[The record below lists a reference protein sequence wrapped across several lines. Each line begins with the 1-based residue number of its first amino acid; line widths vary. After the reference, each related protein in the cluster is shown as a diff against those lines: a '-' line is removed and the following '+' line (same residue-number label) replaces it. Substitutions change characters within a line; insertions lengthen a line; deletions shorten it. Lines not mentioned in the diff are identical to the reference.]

1 MTGRELNLTSSR
13 ADQAQMTTAPSVPD
27 ATPAPTL
34 PSRRLG
40 IIGSIVGLVALI
52 AAVLPHWVLPALYP
66 PPPADQVIV
75 DTGHR
80 LKERLIA
87 RAKGIEYQAPKQ
99 EKSTGSRL
107 NGDFS
112 TAAISLGLLAIVM
125 AVLALIFR
133 EEKPLAGVSATLGAT
148 AIAIE
153 ISFFVLGV
161 LFVIAI
167 IYAVT
172 QIIDLF

>member
-1 MTGRELNLTSSR
+1 MTS
-13 ADQAQMTTAPSVPD
+13 A
-27 ATPAPTL
+27 TL

-40 IIGSIVGLVALI
+40 IIGSLVGLLALI

-87 RAKGIEYQAPKQ
+87 RAKGVEYQAPKR
-99 EKSTGSRL
+99 ETSTRDRL
-107 NGDFS
+107 GGEFS
-112 TAAISLGLLAIVM
+112 TAAISLGLLAVAM
-125 AVLALIFR
+125 AVLALVFR
-133 EEKPLAGVSATLGAT
+133 EERLLAGVSATLGLT

>member
-1 MTGRELNLTSSR
+1 MTSS
-13 ADQAQMTTAPSVPD
+13 A
-27 ATPAPTL
+27 L

-40 IIGSIVGLVALI
+40 IIGSLVGLSALI
-52 AAVLPHWVLPALYP
+52 AAVLPHWVLPAMYP

-87 RAKGIEYQAPKQ
+87 RAKGVEYQAPKQ
-99 EKSTGSRL
+99 ETSTGGRL
-107 NGDFS
+107 SGEFS
-112 TAAISLGLLAIVM
+112 TAAISLGLLAVVM
-125 AVLALIFR
+125 AVLALVFR
-133 EEKPLAGVSATLGAT
+133 EEKLLAGVSATLGMT

>member
-1 MTGRELNLTSSR
+1 MTS
-13 ADQAQMTTAPSVPD
+13 A
-27 ATPAPTL
+27 TL

-40 IIGSIVGLVALI
+40 IIGSLVGLLALI
-52 AAVLPHWVLPALYP
+52 AVVLPHWVLPALYP

-87 RAKGIEYQAPKQ
+87 RAKGVEYQAPKR
-99 EKSTGSRL
+99 EISTGDRL
-107 NGDFS
+107 GGEFS
-112 TAAISLGLLAIVM
+112 TAAISLGLLAVAM
-125 AVLALIFR
+125 AVLALVFR
-133 EEKPLAGVSATLGAT
+133 EERLLAGVSATLGLT

-153 ISFFVLGV
+153 VSFFVLGV

-167 IYAVT
+167 IYSVT

>member
-1 MTGRELNLTSSR
+1 MTSS
-13 ADQAQMTTAPSVPD
+13 
-27 ATPAPTL
+27 TL

-40 IIGSIVGLVALI
+40 IIGSIVGLLALI
-52 AAVLPHWVLPALYP
+52 AAVLPHWVLPAMYP

-87 RAKGIEYQAPKQ
+87 RAKGVEYQAPKQ
-99 EKSTGSRL
+99 ETSTGGRL
-107 NGDFS
+107 SGEFS
-112 TAAISLGLLAIVM
+112 TAAISLGLFAVVM
-125 AVLALIFR
+125 AVLALVFR
-133 EEKPLAGVSATLGAT
+133 EEKLLAGVSATLGMT

>member
-1 MTGRELNLTSSR
+1 MTSS
-13 ADQAQMTTAPSVPD
+13 
-27 ATPAPTL
+27 TL

-40 IIGSIVGLVALI
+40 IIGSLVGLLALI
-52 AAVLPHWVLPALYP
+52 AAVLPHWVLPAMYP

-87 RAKGIEYQAPKQ
+87 RAKGVEYQAPKQ
-99 EKSTGSRL
+99 QKSTGAPLS
-107 NGDFS
+107 GEFS

-125 AVLALIFR
+125 AVLALVFR
-133 EEKPLAGVSATLGAT
+133 EERLLAGVSATLGIT

-161 LFVIAI
+161 LFIIAI

>member
-1 MTGRELNLTSSR
+1 MTSS
-13 ADQAQMTTAPSVPD
+13 
-27 ATPAPTL
+27 TL

-40 IIGSIVGLVALI
+40 IIGSLVGLLALI
-52 AAVLPHWVLPALYP
+52 AAVLPHWVLPAIYP

-87 RAKGIEYQAPKQ
+87 RAKGVEYQAPKQ
-99 EKSTGSRL
+99 EKSTGHRL
-107 NGDFS
+107 SGDLS

-125 AVLALIFR
+125 TVLALVFR
-133 EEKPLAGVSATLGAT
+133 EEKLLAGVSATLGMT

-153 ISFFVLGV
+153 ISFFILGV
-161 LFVIAI
+161 LFVIAV